1 MTALNEGVVRNA
13 TPANMAVN
21 KTLPDVQKALGDA
34 FLPTDHVINQFNTI
48 VVNTGRNLVLID
60 SGFGDNGPPTGNNLL
75 SNMSAAGIDPKNID
89 TILVSH
95 FHGDHISGIRAKGG
109 AANYPNAEIMV
120 PSGEWQF
127 WNDASNQA
135 KVIDNFKPGFANVK
149 RVFDPVAKDVKQF
162 EHGKEL
168 VAGIT
173 AVDSRGHS
181 PGHTAF
187 LVASGNGKLLV
198 TSDTVNHQILIRNP
212 DWSLWADM
220 DAAMAVTARKRLLDM
235 AASDKSRSRPTTC
248 RSRRPASSRSA
259 ATATSSIRRT
269 GSLCCSRGHAET
281 SERPPQR
288 GLLRFRRNVC
298 FVPQTAVSNRGKN
311 ALAQRTAR
319 YRLENRSPC
328 RSPLFSRTPYGRH
341 FPPLCILSTMAHRQ
355 GRQDAPI
362 VPGRAQARGWRSS
375 RTRHVRASLARLPPD
390 GPQTCHAQAIE
401 RQEAR
406 ASAKECHAPLPF
418 PLTPRSHRR
427 GRTCRRMSRGSRARG
442 RRLDISQGRRWS
454 VHHSCRR
461 GGPRQ
466 RLCARHL

>member
-1 MTALNEGVVRNA
+1 MTVLTRRGMLGGAAAVAVGSLSGTQPARAAAPLIGKQGPSFYRYKVGDFEVTALNEGVVRNA

-135 KVIDNFKPGFANVK
+135 RVIDNFKPGFANVK

-220 DAAMAVTARKRLLDM
+220 DAAMAITARKRLLDM
-235 AASDKSRSRPTTC
+235 AATDKIQI
-248 RSRRPASSRSA
+248 SA
-259 ATATSSIRRT
+259 Y
-269 GSLCCSRGHAET
+269 H
-281 SERPPQR
+281 
-288 GLLRFRRNVC
+288 
-298 FVPQTAVSNRGKN
+298 
-311 ALAQRTAR
+311 
-319 YRLENRSPC
+319 
-328 RSPLFSRTPYGRH
+328 
-341 FPPLCILSTMAHRQ
+341 
-355 GRQDAPI
+355 
-362 VPGRAQARGWRSS
+362 
-375 RTRHVRASLARLPPD
+375 
-390 GPQTCHAQAIE
+390 
-401 RQEAR
+401 
-406 ASAKECHAPLPF
+406 LPF
-418 PLTPRSHRR
+418 PSTGFISKR
-427 GRTCRRMSRGSRARG
+427 GDGYEFHPAYWQPV
-442 RRLDISQGRRWS
+442 L
-454 VHHSCRR
+454 
-461 GGPRQ
+461 
-466 RLCARHL
+466 

>member
-1 MTALNEGVVRNA
+1 MTVLTRRGMLGGAAAIAVGSLSGTPPARAAAPLIGKQGPSFYRYKVGDFEVTALNEGVVRNA

-48 VVNTGRNLVLID
+48 VVNTGRNLVLIN

-173 AVDSRGHS
+173 ALELARPQPRPHGVPGCVGQRQAACHLGHGQSPDPDPQSGLEPVGRHGCRDGGHGAQAPPRHGGNRQDPDLGLPPAVPVDRLHLEARRRLRVPSGVLAARAVAAGTPRLQRG
-181 PGHTAF
+181 
-187 LVASGNGKLLV
+187 
-198 TSDTVNHQILIRNP
+198 R
-212 DWSLWADM
+212 
-220 DAAMAVTARKRLLDM
+220 
-235 AASDKSRSRPTTC
+235 
-248 RSRRPASSRSA
+248 RSA
-259 ATATSSIRRT
+259 ASRVSGAMSASCRFCCCKRRGEDSGTAAANVGAARSC
-269 GSLCCSRGHAET
+269 GSLW
-281 SERPPQR
+281 SER
-288 GLLRFRRNVC
+288 
-298 FVPQTAVSNRGKN
+298 
-311 ALAQRTAR
+311 
-319 YRLENRSPC
+319 RL
-328 RSPLFSRTPYGRH
+328 
-341 FPPLCILSTMAHRQ
+341 
-355 GRQDAPI
+355 
-362 VPGRAQARGWRSS
+362 
-375 RTRHVRASLARLPPD
+375 
-390 GPQTCHAQAIE
+390 
-401 RQEAR
+401 
-406 ASAKECHAPLPF
+406 
-418 PLTPRSHRR
+418 
-427 GRTCRRMSRGSRARG
+427 
-442 RRLDISQGRRWS
+442 
-454 VHHSCRR
+454 
-461 GGPRQ
+461 
-466 RLCARHL
+466 

>member
-1 MTALNEGVVRNA
+1 MTVLTRRGMLGGAAAIAVGSLSGTLPARAAAPLIGKQGPSFYRYKVGDFEVTALNEGVVRNA

-235 AASDKSRSRPTTC
+235 AATDKIQI
-248 RSRRPASSRSA
+248 SA
-259 ATATSSIRRT
+259 Y
-269 GSLCCSRGHAET
+269 H
-281 SERPPQR
+281 
-288 GLLRFRRNVC
+288 
-298 FVPQTAVSNRGKN
+298 
-311 ALAQRTAR
+311 
-319 YRLENRSPC
+319 
-328 RSPLFSRTPYGRH
+328 
-341 FPPLCILSTMAHRQ
+341 
-355 GRQDAPI
+355 
-362 VPGRAQARGWRSS
+362 
-375 RTRHVRASLARLPPD
+375 
-390 GPQTCHAQAIE
+390 
-401 RQEAR
+401 
-406 ASAKECHAPLPF
+406 LPF
-418 PLTPRSHRR
+418 PSTGFISKR
-427 GRTCRRMSRGSRARG
+427 GDGYEFHPAYWQPV
-442 RRLDISQGRRWS
+442 L
-454 VHHSCRR
+454 
-461 GGPRQ
+461 
-466 RLCARHL
+466 